1 MARCSGREH
10 PSGLTFAPSTNGRTR
25 RVPNRYCGS
34 RTSISPNF
42 VCQRSFFH
50 LGDASAGV
58 GESPAPSPPPAARPN
73 SSAPPVPEDASPQ
86 PSAFP
91 QHRLPSIRPR
101 PLRPPAQSTTPAREA
116 SDAPA
121 TPQQAH
127 HRSTPRPPSAT
138 SRQITQTE
146 PTLHRFESHPRG
158 PRGGPSCC
166 VPPSPAATSNRE
178 PRYANPTAHLAA
190 PGQGLTTSARVS
202 PFFGHLFVFSALQ
215 SG

>member
-10 PSGLTFAPSTNGRTR
+10 PSGFTFAPSTNGRTR

-50 LGDASAGV
+50 LGDASVGV

-86 PSAFP
+86 PSALP

-101 PLRPPAQSTTPAREA
+101 PLRPPAQSMTPAREA
-116 SDAPA
+116 PDAPA
-121 TPQQAH
+121 TPQQAPR
-127 HRSTPRPPSAT
+127 RSTPRPPSAT

-146 PTLHRFESHPRG
+146 PTLHRFESHPRD
-158 PRGGPSCC
+158 
-166 VPPSPAATSNRE
+166 
-178 PRYANPTAHLAA
+178 TADLRFDVK
-190 PGQGLTTSARVS
+190 GQRCLVYNNSIRKLEESLTKELINLL
-202 PFFGHLFVFSALQ
+202 G
-215 SG
+215 